1 MASDNRGSTES
12 LDKESCTVCKIKV
25 KSNDQAVQCN
35 KCELWQHTTC
45 INMAQTT
52 YNALKKTALWLC
64 DNCLIGM
71 SKQNTTSSSLLNKI
85 TILED
90 KIDRLTKS
98 LTIVQGGQLSYD
110 FKNDE
115 IIERKVKECLDE
127 RHEIDKRKFNVI
139 IKGVEE
145 SQSENLDERI
155 EDDKAKLRILMV
167 ALKVNPDSIAEKV
180 IRLGP
185 KTGRFPHRLLLV
197 SLSSQNVKG
206 RIMREQ
212 ANYRMRNPTRKIYI
226 SPDLSPKQR
235 VENHKLVDE
244 LKRRR
249 SDGENVKIKSGKIVR
264 YDDCSNERQIPG
276 DSHRQDSGEE

>member
-1 MASDNRGSTES
+1 M
-12 LDKESCTVCKIKV
+12 
-25 KSNDQAVQCN
+25 
-35 KCELWQHTTC
+35 
-45 INMAQTT
+45 
-52 YNALKKTALWLC
+52 
-64 DNCLIGM
+64 
-71 SKQNTTSSSLLNKI
+71 
-85 TILED
+85 
-90 KIDRLTKS
+90 
-98 LTIVQGGQLSYD
+98 
-110 FKNDE
+110 
-115 IIERKVKECLDE
+115 KECLDE
-127 RHEIDKRKFNVI
+127 RHEIDKRKFNVN

-185 KTGRFPHRLLLV
+185 KTSRFPHRLLLV
-197 SLSSQNVKG
+197 SLSSLNVKG

-212 ANYRMRNPTRKIYI
+212 ANYRMRNPTRKIL

-235 VENHKLVDE
+235 AENHKLVDE

-264 YDDCSNERQIPG
+264 YYDCSNERQIHG
-276 DSHRQDSGEE
+276 DSHR